1 MLFYEHA
8 HSICPEY
15 LTQIRVAVVLLE
27 GGGKEGVLFKSA
39 RGKKKKKFE
48 TNGKNLYFFNRA
60 CKIYSPGLISS
71 EGSGGLMIGMAGNH
85 AFRT

>member
-1 MLFYEHA
+1 MLYTDKSGSGGA
-8 HSICPEY
+8 GRR
-15 LTQIRVAVVLLE
+15 RVFSLN
-27 GGGKEGVLFKSA
+27 LFKSG
-39 RGKKKKKFE
+39 RKKKKKFE
-48 TNGKNLYFFNRA
+48 TNGKNLYSFNRA